1 MAASPNSHSSSAGT
15 PDGLFEEATDD
26 TGCTHISALLADPT
40 ESDPLLKRFRRLV
53 AWKAQRTHDAL
64 HSAKRRKV
72 ALPTCGT
79 CGLATPRPFVC
90 LDCAFSGCW
99 QDDHIVEHLREE
111 NHRFCVDTQLGVV
124 FCRECQDVIYDP
136 TLDDL
141 YQKTVLGVEE
151 RETKHLAPTR
161 VVSILEAGGE
171 RHRRSRQHHTSPL
184 PRPTWA
190 SQSRPN
196 MFLNATLQSLLH
208 NPLLRNYFLGDKHN
222 PRWCKAAKAKED
234 CACCELDRLFAA
246 THTPP
251 SPPPQSAF
259 GPTAL
264 LATSWRAAGSLAGYA
279 QQDAHECLI
288 ALLNAA
294 HASARGSTLL
304 KCNCIVH
311 STFGGMLQS
320 DMRCPRC
327 NALSETIDP
336 CLDISLGLGLS
347 PAQSSLAGYLKR
359 FTQPENI
366 AVKDWTC
373 QKCGKVSQ
381 EANKRLSIKRLPP
394 VLSIQFKR
402 FEQRGTETYK
412 IDTPVRVPVSI
423 NLAPYTTAALEGS
436 GTYPGPEA
444 LYDYELFAVI
454 NHEGQIDNGHYT
466 SFARFQD
473 TWCRFDDDKVT
484 PATLAN
490 VLGASA
496 PIYMAFYV
504 KRRLDYKPH
513 ITPSYVLTRE
523 SEAVRER
530 EALAAKAKADQE
542 QAREREREVDNE
554 LLAMVGLE

>member
-1 MAASPNSHSSSAGT
+1 MAASPNSATRSQASSAAT
-15 PDGLFEEATDD
+15 PDGLFDEAVDN
-26 TGCTHISALLADPT
+26 TGCTHISALLADSA
-40 ESDPLLKRFRRLV
+40 ESEPLLKRFRSV
-53 AWKAQRTHDAL
+53 VTWKAQRTHEAL

-72 ALPTCGT
+72 ALPMCGT
-79 CGLATPRPFVC
+79 CGLVTPRPFVC

-99 QDDHIVEHLREE
+99 QDDHIVEHLKDE

-124 FCRECQDVIYDP
+124 FCRECQDMIYDP
-136 TLDDL
+136 ALDDF
-141 YQKTVLGVEE
+141 YQKVVLGIEE
-151 RETKHLAPTR
+151 RETKHLDEKRPREPYQSWKPEEKDIAALDNT
-161 VVSILEAGGE
+161 I
-171 RHRRSRQHHTSPL
+171 TL
-184 PRPTWA
+184 PCQGQRGLLNLGQTC
-190 SQSRPN
+190 
-196 MFLNATLQSLLH
+196 FLNATLQALLH

-222 PRWCKAAKAKED
+222 PRWCKNKED

-251 SPPPQSAF
+251 PPQPAF

-264 LATSWRAAGSLAGYA
+264 LATTWRAAGSLAGYA

-294 HASARGSTLL
+294 HASARG
-304 KCNCIVH
+304 
-311 STFGGMLQS
+311 

-327 NALSETIDP
+327 HALSETVDP

-347 PAQSSLAGYLKR
+347 PAQSTLAGYLKR

-381 EANKRLSIKRLPP
+381 EANKRFSIKRLPP

-402 FEQRGTETYK
+402 FEQRGSETYK

-423 NLAPYTTAALEGS
+423 NMASYTTAALDGS

-484 PATLAN
+484 PATLAG

-523 SEAVRER
+523 IEAVRER
-530 EALAAKAKADQE
+530 EREALAKARAEQE
-542 QAREREREVDNE
+542 QAREREREIDDVGNE

>member
-1 MAASPNSHSSSAGT
+1 MTGPSRAESTAMAVSPNNSHSSSAGT
-15 PDGLFEEATDD
+15 PDGLFDEATDN

-40 ESDPLLKRFRRLV
+40 ESDPLLKRFRSLV
-53 AWKAQRTHDAL
+53 SWKAQRTHDAL

-99 QDDHIVEHLREE
+99 QDDHIADHLKDE
-111 NHRFCVDTQLGVV
+111 NHRFCVDTQLGAV

-141 YQKTVLGVEE
+141 YQKIVRGVEE
-151 RETKHLAPTR
+151 RETKHLDEKRPR
-161 VVSILEAGGE
+161 EPYQSWKPGE
-171 RHRRSRQHHTSPL
+171 KDIAALDNTTPL
-184 PRPTWA
+184 PC
-190 SQSRPN
+190 QG
-196 MFLNATLQSLLH
+196 QQ
-208 NPLLRNYFLGDKHN
+208 
-222 PRWCKAAKAKED
+222 D

-246 THTPP
+246 THASP
-251 SPPPQSAF
+251 PPPQSAF

-311 STFGGMLQS
+311 STFGGLLQS

-327 NALSETIDP
+327 DALSETIDP

-347 PAQSSLAGYLKR
+347 PGQSTLAGYLKR

-373 QKCGKVSQ
+373 QKCGKISQ

-412 IDTPVRVPVSI
+412 STLPGGG
-423 NLAPYTTAALEGS
+423 AGS
-436 GTYPGPEA
+436 NNYPGPEA

-530 EALAAKAKADQE
+530 EALAAKAKAEQE
-542 QAREREREVDNE
+542 QAMEREREVDNE